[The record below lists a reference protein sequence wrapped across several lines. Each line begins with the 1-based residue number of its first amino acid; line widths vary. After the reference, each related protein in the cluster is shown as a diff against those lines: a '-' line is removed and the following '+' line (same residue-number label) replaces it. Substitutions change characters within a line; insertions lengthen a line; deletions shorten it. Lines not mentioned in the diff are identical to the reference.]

1 MNGKQK
7 KTEANTAPTPRLAYA
22 RRGAGAGRW
31 WQLIIKDKV
40 KNILL
45 LLLML
50 GYSSFGICQS
60 ELSVTPVFCQ
70 SWKEISNIEHD
81 IELYRNGELITKE
94 FYPINDF
101 TAINLKKG
109 KYLLKYK
116 SIFDQEFQREI
127 NLDGRKKS
135 IEICIDDYRETVENT
150 FVEELDFGD
159 TLEIWAYQTG
169 CEYIDFGKLQLI
181 KKIDGIEALLIKD
194 GEVNSKILN
203 DRHLSL
209 IKEIE
214 HRIHLIKMNE
224 NEGYLRT
231 NHYEI
236 KLNRVEKVKTSYW
249 VLAIGYELKLQEIFG
264 K

>member
-45 LLLML
+45 LLLIL

-127 NLDGRKKS
+127 NLDRRKK
-135 IEICIDDYRETVENT
+135 INRN
-150 FVEELDFGD
+150 L
-159 TLEIWAYQTG
+159 
-169 CEYIDFGKLQLI
+169 
-181 KKIDGIEALLIKD
+181 
-194 GEVNSKILN
+194 
-203 DRHLSL
+203 
-209 IKEIE
+209 
-214 HRIHLIKMNE
+214 HR
-224 NEGYLRT
+224 
-231 NHYEI
+231 
-236 KLNRVEKVKTSYW
+236 
-249 VLAIGYELKLQEIFG
+249 
-264 K
+264 

>member
-1 MNGKQK
+1 MTYKETMPNNAHNGHSF
-7 KTEANTAPTPRLAYA
+7 ACASL
-22 RRGAGAGRW
+22 RRVCCRW

-45 LLLML
+45 LLLIL

-127 NLDGRKKS
+127 NLDRRKK
-135 IEICIDDYRETVENT
+135 INRN
-150 FVEELDFGD
+150 L
-159 TLEIWAYQTG
+159 
-169 CEYIDFGKLQLI
+169 
-181 KKIDGIEALLIKD
+181 
-194 GEVNSKILN
+194 
-203 DRHLSL
+203 
-209 IKEIE
+209 
-214 HRIHLIKMNE
+214 HR
-224 NEGYLRT
+224 
-231 NHYEI
+231 
-236 KLNRVEKVKTSYW
+236 
-249 VLAIGYELKLQEIFG
+249 
-264 K
+264 